1 MSEHKTLVEVQHLQQ
16 YFPAGGVGKNRK
28 YVQAVDDVS
37 FAIRKGETLGL
48 VGESGC
54 GKTTTGRTLLRLY
67 EPTGGK
73 IYYDGNLLFDKDNK
87 IAGDMLPYRR
97 RMQIVFQD
105 PYASLDPRMTIGDI
119 VGEGIDIHHLA
130 ENEKDRHDKIIALL
144 ERVGLNS
151 EHANRYCHEFS
162 GGQRQ
167 RVGIARALAVNNKI
181 AVDMLP
187 YRRRMQIVFQ
197 DPYASLDPRMT
208 IGDIVG
214 EGIDIHHL
222 AENEKD
228 RHDKIIALLERV
240 GLNSEH
246 ANRYCHEFSGGQ
258 RQRVGIARALA
269 VNPEFIVCDE
279 PVSALDVSIQAQVV
293 NMFEDLQQEMGL
305 TYLFIAHDLSVVK
318 HISNR
323 IGVMYLGKM
332 VELADSYELITH
344 SIHPYTR
351 SLISAIPV
359 ADPITARQSK
369 RIVLQGDVPSPLN
382 PPSGCRFRTRCPYAD
397 EQCANEV
404 PEFKE
409 VSTGHWAACHHL
421 DRVK

>member
-1 MSEHKTLVEVQHLQQ
+1 MGGRRWSNPAPEHSISRRRC
-16 YFPAGGVGKNRK
+16 GKNRK
-28 YVQAVDDVS
+28 YVQAVDDVALPS
-37 FAIRKGETLGL
+37 KGQGRPW
-48 VGESGC
+48 SG
-54 GKTTTGRTLLRLY
+54 RRVRLWQDHHR
-67 EPTGGK
+67 PHPATPVRATGGK
-73 IYYDGNLLFDKDNK
+73 IYYDGNLLFDKD
-87 IAGDMLPYRR
+87 
-97 RMQIVFQD
+97 
-105 PYASLDPRMTIGDI
+105 
-119 VGEGIDIHHLA
+119 
-130 ENEKDRHDKIIALL
+130 
-144 ERVGLNS
+144 
-151 EHANRYCHEFS
+151 
-162 GGQRQ
+162 
-167 RVGIARALAVNNKI
+167 NKI

>member
-1 MSEHKTLVEVQHLQQ
+1 MTVNENSKPLLTVKGLKQ
-16 YFPAGGVGKNRK
+16 YFKVSNN
-28 YVQAVDDVS
+28 YTVHAVENVS
-37 FAIRKGETLGL
+37 FQIYPGETYGL
-48 VGESGC
+48 VGESGS
-54 GKTTTGRTLLRLY
+54 GKSTIGRSIIRLY
-67 EPTGGK
+67 DPTAGEINFNGMDISGK
-73 IYYDGNLLFDKDNK
+73 INK
-87 IAGDMLPYRR
+87 ANSQALRTQ
-97 RMQIVFQD
+97 MQMIFQD
-105 PYASLDPRMTIGDI
+105 PMASLNPRKKVRDI
-119 VGEGIDIHHLA
+119 IGEGLDIHHMYKTRAEREEKIKNILA
-130 ENEKDRHDKIIALL
+130 K
-144 ERVGLNS
+144 VGLAP
-151 EHANRYCHEFS
+151 EHAGRYPHQFS

-167 RVGIARALAVNNKI
+167 RVGIARALIMNPK
-181 AVDMLP
+181 L
-187 YRRRMQIVFQ
+187 
-197 DPYASLDPRMT
+197 
-208 IGDIVG
+208 
-214 EGIDIHHL
+214 
-222 AENEKD
+222 
-228 RHDKIIALLERV
+228 IIA
-240 GLNSEH
+240 
-246 ANRYCHEFSGGQ
+246 
-258 RQRVGIARALA
+258 
-269 VNPEFIVCDE
+269 DE
-279 PVSALDVSIQAQVV
+279 CISALDVSIQAQVV

-421 DRVK
+421 DRLK

>member
-1 MSEHKTLVEVQHLQQ
+1 MSENEKLVEVQHLQQ
-16 YFPAGGVGKNRK
+16 YFPAGGRGKHK
-28 YVQAVDDVS
+28 KFVQAVDDVS
-37 FAIRKGETLGL
+37 FFINRGETLGL

-54 GKTTTGRTLLRLY
+54 GKTTVGRTLLRLY
-67 EPTGGK
+67 EPTDGK
-73 IYYDGNLLFDKDNK
+73 IIYDGKVIFDKENK
-87 IAGDMLPYRR
+87 VAVNMLPYRR
-97 RMQIVFQD
+97 KMQMVFQD
-105 PYASLDPRMTIGDI
+105 PAASLNERATVDYI
-119 VGEGIDIHHLA
+119 VSEGLYNFHLY
-130 ENEKDRHDKIIALL
+130 KDEADRVQKVDNIIK
-144 ERVGLNS
+144 EVGLLP
-151 EHANRYCHEFS
+151 EHLTRYPHEFS

-167 RVGIARALAVNNKI
+167 RIGLARAMV
-181 AVDMLP
+181 M
-187 YRRRMQIVFQ
+187 
-197 DPYASLDPRMT
+197 
-208 IGDIVG
+208 
-214 EGIDIHHL
+214 E
-222 AENEKD
+222 
-228 RHDKIIALLERV
+228 
-240 GLNSEH
+240 
-246 ANRYCHEFSGGQ
+246 
-258 RQRVGIARALA
+258 
-269 VNPEFIVCDE
+269 PELVVADE
-279 PVSALDVSIQAQVV
+279 PISALDVSIQAQVV

-323 IGVMYLGKM
+323 IGVMYLGKL
-332 VELADSYELITH
+332 VELADSYELIAH